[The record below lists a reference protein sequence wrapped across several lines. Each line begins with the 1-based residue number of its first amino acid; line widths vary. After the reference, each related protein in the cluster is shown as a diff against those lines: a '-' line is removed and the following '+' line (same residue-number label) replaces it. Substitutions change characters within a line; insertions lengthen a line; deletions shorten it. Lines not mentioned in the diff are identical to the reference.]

1 MEEWFCGR
9 NDDSA
14 AGPPPGALLSGWGW
28 SACLEHG
35 VVAVSCA
42 LWCLLCLI
50 HAAGRRRSSTPLP
63 RRQQH
68 RGYELVATAG
78 GLGEA
83 GLHGEVE
90 PGSDIEV
97 GAELPS
103 DDGGADAV
111 AAMPMPRTAAAVSAL
126 RDRARSDLRRQEG
139 PVLRLVGFLLS
150 AALSLGTAA
159 ALWRTAGMG
168 DGDDDDGRT
177 RAEGVHQT
185 VALAQELI
193 ACCMLLVL
201 LSCEA
206 CTGPQRAPPRST
218 MVLLFWGGRSVL
230 ATLRLA
236 APLVQM
242 LRWRGLPQPQRPGF
256 SAGSLSSSNTAA
268 AAARYRPDPR
278 EWLGLGLGVVACATA
293 LAHRRSQLWRAYLQA
308 WTMQSSTPPRPGS
321 PQRRPTSKLWRLVR
335 MARPDLW
342 YIVCGM
348 CGFVVHATA
357 KLSYQLLYGQ
367 LIDAVYRSD
376 REEVVGVLLAMLAAS
391 VAVVWADAAAGVYL
405 DLGAARLARRL
416 QTLTYNVPPPEHRQR
431 RLLTGILD

>member
-1 MEEWFCGR
+1 MDEWFCGR

-14 AGPPPGALLSGWGW
+14 GPPGALLLSGWGW

-50 HAAGRRRSSTPLP
+50 HAAGRRRISTPL
-63 RRQQH
+63 QH
-68 RGYELVATAG
+68 PGYELVATG

-83 GLHGEVE
+83 GLHDGEVE
-90 PGSDIEV
+90 PGSSDIEV
-97 GAELPS
+97 GAELS
-103 DDGGADAV
+103 CDDGDADAV

-168 DGDDDDGRT
+168 DGEDDDGRT

-185 VALAQELI
+185 AALAQELI

-201 LSCEA
+201 LSCEGA

-218 MVLLFWGGRSVL
+218 TVLLFWGGRSVL

-242 LRWRGLPQPQRPGF
+242 LRRRGLPQPQRPGF

-268 AAARYRPDPR
+268 HYRPDPR
-278 EWLGLGLGVVACATA
+278 EWLGLGLGVVACATV

-308 WTMQSSTPPRPGS
+308 WTMQSSTPLRPGS
-321 PQRRPTSKLWRLVR
+321 PQRRSTSKLWRLVR

-367 LIDAVYRSD
+367 LIDAVYRSE
-376 REEVVGVLLAMLAAS
+376 REEVLGVLLTMLAAS
-391 VAVVWADAAAGVYL
+391 VAVVWADAAAGVCL

-416 QTLTYNVPPPEHRQR
+416 QTLTYNVPPPEHQ
-431 RLLTGILD
+431 